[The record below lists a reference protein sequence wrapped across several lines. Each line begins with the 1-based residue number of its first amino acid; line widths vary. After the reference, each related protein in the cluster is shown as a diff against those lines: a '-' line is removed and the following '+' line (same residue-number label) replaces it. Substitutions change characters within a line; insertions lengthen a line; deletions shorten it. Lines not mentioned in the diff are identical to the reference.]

1 MRQQI
6 TLPKVAP
13 HKGLYSPAI
22 IASGPLLF
30 ISGQGPVDLQTG
42 ERRLGSF
49 AEQARL
55 TFDNV
60 TALLAAAGTSWAHA
74 VKVGVFLAD
83 LNDFSQMNEI
93 YQGYLTEPYPART
106 TVQAG
111 LLNNMLI
118 EVDCVALI
126 PDQA

>member
-6 TLPKVAP
+6 TLLKAAP

-22 IASGPLLF
+22 VASGPLVF
-30 ISGQGPVDLQTG
+30 ISGQGPVDRQTG

-49 AEQARL
+49 TEQARL

-111 LLNNMLI
+111 LLN
-118 EVDCVALI
+118 
-126 PDQA
+126 